1 MLHKLKSSVIDTA
14 TYDPAKMLL
23 VLHFKSGKAYSYDG
37 VPQKVVDGLLS
48 AESAGKYHHA
58 HLKGKYQQPKA
69 LK

>member
-48 AESAGKYHHA
+48 AESAGKYH
-58 HLKGKYQQPKA
+58 QPKA

>member
-1 MLHKLKSSVIDTA
+1 MLHKLKSS
-14 TYDPAKMLL
+14 KMLL

-37 VPQKVVDGLLS
+37 VPQKVFDGLLS